1 MSEDFLDIGWKSI
14 RHAGEEL
21 CGDHVDVINDHKGN
35 LTAVVADGLG
45 SGVRASIL
53 STLTSKIISTMI
65 AEGLPLKECVST
77 IASTLPVMKD
87 KNVAYSTF
95 TILHVSDGNTL
106 HMVQYDNPSV
116 ILIRDGEIYDYAKQE
131 LQMEEKKIYSS
142 ELTLQEGDM
151 CIAMSDGCPYAGP
164 GNMYN
169 LAWKPADIAEYMQC
183 LSFAGYDARTLAS
196 LLVEECNRLY
206 EYRPADDA
214 TGLVLSVRKRKQV
227 NILFGPPKKME
238 DTEKM
243 IQLFF
248 KEEGMH
254 IVSGGSTSRMVARYL
269 DTEVIPSGKIS
280 SNGIPPISE
289 IEGTDLVTEG
299 VVTMNRVSEYAKDHV
314 QKDERYEE
322 WADGHDGASLIA
334 RLLFT
339 EATDIHIFVGTAIN
353 PAHQNPDL
361 EVSFNLKMNIVS
373 ALKDSLQ
380 KMDKNVRLSVF

>member
-1 MSEDFLDIGWKSI
+1 MSEYFLDIGWKSI

-21 CGDHVDVINDHKGN
+21 CGDHVDVINDHQGN

-95 TILHVSDGNTL
+95 TILHVSNGNTL

-116 ILIRDGEIYDYAKQE
+116 ILIRDGEIYDYAKKE
-131 LQMEEKKIYSS
+131 LQMDGKRIYSS
-142 ELTLQEGDM
+142 ELALQEGDM

-164 GNMYN
+164 GNTYN
-169 LAWKPADIAEYMQC
+169 MTWKPADIAEYMQC

-227 NILFGPPKKME
+227 NILFGPPKKMG

-243 IQLFF
+243 MQLFF
-248 KEEGMH
+248 EEEGMH

-280 SNGIPPISE
+280 SDGIPPVSE
-289 IEGTDLVTEG
+289 IEGIDLVTEG

-322 WADGHDGASLIA
+322 WSDGHDGASLIA
-334 RLLFT
+334 RVLFT

-380 KMDKNVRLSVF
+380 RMDKNVRLSVF